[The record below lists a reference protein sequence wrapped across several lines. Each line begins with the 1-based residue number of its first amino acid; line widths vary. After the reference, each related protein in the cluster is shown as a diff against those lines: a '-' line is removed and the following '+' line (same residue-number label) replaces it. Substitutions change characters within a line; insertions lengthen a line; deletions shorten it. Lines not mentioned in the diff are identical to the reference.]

1 MSIAKRIFDLAEWM
15 AVLEHE
21 ILCAGGELTPAL
33 EKEQELIDQAREDG
47 VQRLVGWIYAVE
59 AEIAGLEKI
68 RDEIRAAL
76 KSQENLLEYIKFL
89 ASQIVDVKTKTPL
102 GTVSP
107 RLKREIKVDNL
118 IDLEDRF
125 LRVRKEVNK
134 TAINEALDAGEKI
147 DGVTVESRPTITL
160 YKPRGKNNVESE

>member
-1 MSIAKRIFDLAEWM
+1 MTSIARRIFDLAEWM
-15 AVLEHE
+15 ALLEHE
-21 ILCAGGELTPAL
+21 ILSAGGELTPAL
-33 EKEQELIDQAREDG
+33 EKEQELIDAAREDG

-89 ASQIVDVKTKTPL
+89 AAQIVDEKTKTPL

-107 RLKREIKVDNL
+107 RIKREIKVDNL
-118 IDLEDRF
+118 INLEDRF
-125 LRVRKEVNK
+125 LRIRKEANK
-134 TAINEALDAGEKI
+134 TAINEALANGEKI
-147 DGVTVESRPTITL
+147 DGVSIKETPTITL
-160 YKPRGKNNVESE
+160 YKPRSKKND

>member
-76 KSQENLLEYIKFL
+76 KLQENLLEYIKFL

-160 YKPRGKNNVESE
+160 YKPRGNKNVNSE

>member
-59 AEIAGLEKI
+59 AEIAGLERI

-160 YKPRGKNNVESE
+160 YKPRGKKNVESE

>member
-1 MSIAKRIFDLAEWM
+1 M
-15 AVLEHE
+15 
-21 ILCAGGELTPAL
+21 
-33 EKEQELIDQAREDG
+33 
-47 VQRLVGWIYAVE
+47 
-59 AEIAGLEKI
+59 
-68 RDEIRAAL
+68 
-76 KSQENLLEYIKFL
+76 LEYIKFL

-134 TAINEALDAGEKI
+134 TAINEALEAGEKI

-160 YKPRGKNNVESE
+160 YKPRGKKNVDSE

>member
-160 YKPRGKNNVESE
+160 YKPRGNKNVNSE

>member
-125 LRVRKEVNK
+125 LRVRREVNK
-134 TAINEALDAGEKI
+134 TAINDALEAGEKI

-160 YKPRGKNNVESE
+160 YKPRGKKNVDSE

>member
-21 ILCAGGELTPAL
+21 ILCAGGELTPVL
-33 EKEQELIDQAREDG
+33 EKEQDLIDQAREDG

-147 DGVTVESRPTITL
+147 DGVTIESRPTITL
-160 YKPRGKNNVESE
+160 YKPRGKKNVDSE

>member
-134 TAINEALDAGEKI
+134 TAINDALEAGEKI

-160 YKPRGKNNVESE
+160 YKPRGKKNVDSE

>member
-68 RDEIRAAL
+68 RDEIKAAL

-89 ASQIVDVKTKTPL
+89 AAQIVDEKTKTPL

-107 RLKREIKVDNL
+107 RIKREIKVDNL
-118 IDLEDRF
+118 INLEDRF
-125 LRVRKEVNK
+125 LRIRKEANK
-134 TAINEALDAGEKI
+134 TAINEALANGEKI
-147 DGVTVESRPTITL
+147 DGVSIKETPTITL
-160 YKPRGKNNVESE
+160 YKPRSKKND

>member
-1 MSIAKRIFDLAEWM
+1 MSIAKRIFDLAEWI

-68 RDEIRAAL
+68 RDEIKAAL

-89 ASQIVDVKTKTPL
+89 AAQIVDEKTKTPL

-107 RLKREIKVDNL
+107 RIKREIKVDNL
-118 IDLEDRF
+118 INLEDRF
-125 LRVRKEVNK
+125 LRIRKEANK
-134 TAINEALDAGEKI
+134 TAINEALANGEKI
-147 DGVTVESRPTITL
+147 DGVSIKETPTITL
-160 YKPRGKNNVESE
+160 YKPRSKKND

>member
-76 KSQENLLEYIKFL
+76 KSQESLLEYIKFL

-118 IDLEDRF
+118 IDLEERF
-125 LRVRKEVNK
+125 LRVRKEVNR
-134 TAINEALDAGEKI
+134 TAINEALEAGEKI

-160 YKPRGKNNVESE
+160 YKPRGKKNGQ

>member
-160 YKPRGKNNVESE
+160 YKPRGKKNVESE

>member
-21 ILCAGGELTPAL
+21 ILSAGGELTPAL

-76 KSQENLLEYIKFL
+76 KSQESLLEYIKFL

-118 IDLEDRF
+118 IDLEERF
-125 LRVRKEVNK
+125 LRVRKEVNR
-134 TAINEALDAGEKI
+134 TAINEALEAGEKI

-160 YKPRGKNNVESE
+160 YKPRGKKNGQ

>member
-59 AEIAGLEKI
+59 AEIAGLERI

-107 RLKREIKVDNL
+107 RLKREIKVDKL

-160 YKPRGKNNVESE
+160 YKPRGKKNVESE

>member
-125 LRVRKEVNK
+125 LRVRKEVNR
-134 TAINEALDAGEKI
+134 TAINEALEAGEKI

-160 YKPRGKNNVESE
+160 YKPRGKKNGQ